1 MTKRDR
7 NQRFK
12 PWTTL
17 LRYVNV
23 PKVDIKGLANDI
35 GNSNKSKFSFRN
47 EEGCVKSNTPQI
59 HRSDN
64 LLFAM
69 LILGF
74 Q

>member
-12 PWTTL
+12 PRTTP

-23 PKVDIKGLANDI
+23 PMVDIKGLVNDV
-35 GNSNKSKFSFRN
+35 GNSNKSIFSFPN
-47 EEGCVKSNTPQI
+47 EEDSIKSNTPQI
-59 HRSDN
+59 HQSDN

-69 LILGF
+69 LILVF
-74 Q
+74 H